1 VRIVGIGM
9 DATEIPRVE
18 AVIARYGDRFLHRIL
33 TDHEYAYCTQRRF
46 PAPHVAGRFAA
57 KEAGM
62 KAIGT
67 GQSQGVLWREVEV
80 VRHRGAPQIQFHGA
94 ARGHFDR
101 LGASRAFVTITHT
114 DTLAL
119 AHVILVAD

>member
-1 VRIVGIGM
+1 MRIVGIGM
-9 DATEIPRVE
+9 DATEVPRIE
-18 AVIARYGDRFLHRIL
+18 ATIRRYGDRFLRRIL
-33 TDHEYAYCTQRRF
+33 TEHEYAYCTRRRF

-67 GQSQGVLWREVEV
+67 GQSQGVLWRDVEV
-80 VRHRGAPQIQFHGA
+80 FRRGGPPQLLFHGA
-94 ARGHFDR
+94 ARGHFER
-101 LGASRAFVTITHT
+101 LGAAKAFLTITHT

>member
-1 VRIVGIGM
+1 MRIVGIGM
-9 DATEIPRVE
+9 DATEIPRIE
-18 AVIARYGDRFLHRIL
+18 KTIERYGERFLHRIL
-33 TDHEYAYCTQRRF
+33 TDHEYAYCMRRRF

-67 GQSQGVLWREVEV
+67 GQSQGVLWRDVEV
-80 VRHRGAPQIQFHGA
+80 IRRGGPPQLQFHGA
-94 ARGHFDR
+94 AGGHFTR
-101 LGASRAFVTITHT
+101 LGATRAFLTITHA